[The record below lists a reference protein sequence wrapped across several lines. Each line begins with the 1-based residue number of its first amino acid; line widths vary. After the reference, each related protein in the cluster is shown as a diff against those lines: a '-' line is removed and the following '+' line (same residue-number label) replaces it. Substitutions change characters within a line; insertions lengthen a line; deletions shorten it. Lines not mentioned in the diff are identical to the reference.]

1 VRPGASSP
9 DFARAHPGYT
19 LQSTA
24 AFRSVRNWCG
34 RKERNPASARLRTI
48 HAPGSSRS
56 FRAALPPRARSPR
69 CGGFRH
75 FRHRPDRPLFTTPI
89 FTSSPAK
96 QARVG
101 EMFLINLPASCG
113 LAAHNMR
120 ANLSEFGP
128 GNVRGGFQTRPY
140 EPREDFRRGDPWV
153 ALHPPQ
159 SSAAV
164 PDFVRARS
172 GLHSA
177 CRASGRGGFQ
187 NRPYKSGFALAR
199 AGIQLRAIAAVTQ
212 EAFHSPQGGDAT
224 DVDKPKKRE

>member
-1 VRPGASSP
+1 MGRPYESP
-9 DFARAHPGYT
+9 LAIRRGGFQTRPTRHVHPGT
-19 LQSTA
+19 CPGFRKSSSGLHSKSTA
-24 AFRSVRNWCG
+24 GFRSARNWCG
-34 RKERNPASARLRTI
+34 RKERNPASARSRTI

-140 EPREDFRRGDPWV
+140 EPREDFRRGDP
-153 ALHPPQ
+153 LGRPP
-159 SSAAV
+159 S
-164 PDFVRARS
+164 PHM
-172 GLHSA
+172 LKE
-177 CRASGRGGFQ
+177 GG
-187 NRPYKSGFALAR
+187 
-199 AGIQLRAIAAVTQ
+199 
-212 EAFHSPQGGDAT
+212 SPKNA
-224 DVDKPKKRE
+224 KRF